1 MKKIL
6 LLLLALLLI
15 FSLSACVKDDT
26 ASDPSDDEQ
35 GADSSLDGLG
45 LLDLDEPI
53 TLPEDIFE

>member
-26 ASDPSDDEQ
+26 ASDASDDEQ
-35 GADSSLDGLG
+35 GADSILDGLG